1 MTLKN
6 LIISLA
12 VLLDP
17 LFLKINVLKLSCVI
31 LKYFKRAVSLSNTCI
46 IT

>member
-1 MTLKN
+1 MILKN

-31 LKYFKRAVSLSNTCI
+31 LKYFNRAVALSNTCI

>member
-6 LIISLA
+6 LIILLA
-12 VLLDP
+12 VLHDP
-17 LFLKINVLKLSCVI
+17 LLFKINALKLSCVI
-31 LKYFKRAVSLSNTCI
+31 LKYFNRAVALSNTCI